1 MSSQK
6 NIATVQRYFADCL
19 NQSGAPD
26 PGPALALLDELLV
39 EDFVM
44 SYNNQ
49 TNDAAMHGLA
59 KHQEFVL
66 RHARNFTEANW
77 IVEELLAGE
86 DSVACQ
92 WRILATHTASGNRI
106 DVRAVDMYRMRDGRI
121 AELRRFLDYKSLNEQ
136 IQSPE
141 RVSTAVSSAA
151 PSGPSASTTR
161 HGPPPGRGA
170 RP

>member
-6 NIATVQRYFADCL
+6 NIATVKRYFAECL

-26 PGPALALLDELLV
+26 PSPDLALLDELLV

-44 SYNNQ
+44 YYNNQ

-59 KHQEFVL
+59 KHKEFVL
-66 RHARNFTEANW
+66 RHARGFTQANW
-77 IVEELLAGE
+77 IVDHLLAGE

-92 WRILATHTASGNRI
+92 WRILATHTASGNPI
-106 DVRAVDMYRMRDGRI
+106 DVRAMDMYRMRDGRI

-136 IQSPE
+136 IQSPV
-141 RVSTAVSSAA
+141 RASTSVGSAA
-151 PSGPSASTTR
+151 N
-161 HGPPPGRGA
+161 
-170 RP
+170 

>member
-6 NIATVQRYFADCL
+6 NIATVKRYFDCL

-26 PGPALALLDELLV
+26 PSQALALLDELVV

-44 SYNNQ
+44 YYNNQ
-49 TNDAAMHGLA
+49 TTDAAMHGLA
-59 KHQEFVL
+59 KHKEFVL
-66 RHARNFTEANW
+66 RHARNFTQANW

-92 WRILATHTASGNRI
+92 WRILATHTSSGNSI
-106 DVRAVDMYRMRDGRI
+106 DVRAMDMIRMRDGCI

-136 IQSPE
+136 IQSPG
-141 RVSTAVSSAA
+141 RVTTTVGSAA
-151 PSGPSASTTR
+151 N
-161 HGPPPGRGA
+161 
-170 RP
+170 